1 MRVRFSKLVLLS
13 AILLVATLFARPSM
27 AQTAQ
32 QQKICANISNNPI
45 QMIAACSAL
54 IQAQRLPNGKP
65 LTPKMLAELHFNRG
79 VAYGIINDFER
90 SIADYKKAA
99 PFDAR
104 AARNIYE
111 TQTNMA
117 WLRYLKEIQ
126 DDEYDHS
133 NWSSPPFDAFWSAK

>member
-1 MRVRFSKLVLLS
+1 MRNIVASALLAS
-13 AILLVATLFARPSM
+13 TCLILIFGRPSM

-32 QQKICANISNNPI
+32 QQKLCANIFGNPI
-45 QMIAACSAL
+45 QTISACSAL
-54 IQAQRLPNGKP
+54 IQAQRLPNGTP

-79 VAYGIINDFER
+79 IAYNGIADFER
-90 SIADYKKAA
+90 AIADYEKAA

-104 AARNIYE
+104 APRNIYE
-111 TQTNMA
+111 VKIRMA

-133 NWSSPPFDAFWSAK
+133 NWSSPPFDAFWAVK